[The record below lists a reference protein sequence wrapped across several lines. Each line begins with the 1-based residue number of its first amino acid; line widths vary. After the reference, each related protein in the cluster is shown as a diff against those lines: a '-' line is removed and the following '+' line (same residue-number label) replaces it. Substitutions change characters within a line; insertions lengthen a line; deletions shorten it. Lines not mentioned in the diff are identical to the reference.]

1 MNHRAVT
8 WVRTSELPDRKPE
21 EKAMKLALPTLPLTV
36 LAPLVLAFPLLTLP
50 VRGAGQ
56 AVVYAVAPTADGPME
71 LVMDLYRPAEGP
83 VNGAVVLAHGGGFT
97 GGSRTL
103 GENADYGEALA
114 SRGYL
119 AAAISYRL
127 LGDEPVVEA
136 EWADEY
142 ARTVL
147 AHDDP
152 RLVGAV
158 EQLGEGFATAVAA
171 AAVDQAA
178 AVAWLRERAGELGFD
193 PGNVALFGASA
204 GAITALTLAYAM
216 DLYGAEDVDVA
227 AVIDLRGLFLL
238 PEGAPVPFDEDGP
251 PLMILHGEDDQRVPL
266 GDAEQVFRL
275 AREGG
280 TPVQLHVAPGVGHE
294 LGGAGLLARRLDR
307 ERTVLDQIDAFLG
320 AAFAGTPDPV
330 TSLRTRLLP
339 ARSEGVH
346 PPDTAQDARPAP
358 GQDREFCVELAA
370 AVRALVD
377 AVEEESPFVASL
389 YGLAK
394 PMLLAHELDAPQ
406 RVDWSYWPR
415 ARAGLPLGLMTAEQ
429 RVLTHRILRLLLSAK
444 GYLQVNHVMLLEEL
458 LIHEET
464 AGFQRG
470 AEDYHVAV
478 FGEPDPDGAW
488 ALRFEGHHVSLNV
501 TLLPDRV
508 AVTPSFLGAAP
519 APVPAGV
526 RAGFTPLGHEQ
537 RWGFR
542 LLESLDPGQRA
553 AAVLGDEAP
562 SEIVSTQFQREPGK
576 WARWRE
582 RLSPDGVAGSTF
594 DDGQRRL
601 LRRLLLEVAGT
612 YPDEVSRP
620 LVEALDLDGL
630 AFAWLGATEPGAPHY
645 FRIQGDDFVYE
656 LDAAGEGGRHVH
668 SVWRQ
673 REGDF
678 GRDILEEH
686 YRERTHDHRVTPRPA
701 RSRRGGVRRKPGAS
715 SSRGAR
721 PVPPSCRSSPPKPT
735 YGSPTRARN
744 PKLGP
749 VLQDHDVVSVEVRL
763 HFADEAQIHEG
774 GAVDPEKTLVVQL
787 ALERLHRPSYPVG
800 SPLRVHAQIV
810 AARLDPPDPVPRY
823 EMRSVP
829 LAE

>member
-1 MNHRAVT
+1 MK
-8 WVRTSELPDRKPE
+8 LPTPTALLRSRSVLP
-21 EKAMKLALPTLPLTV
+21 LALPAFSPLALPL
-36 LAPLVLAFPLLTLP
+36 PS
-50 VRGAGQ
+50 AGQ
-56 AVVYAVAPTADGPME
+56 AVAAPPTAQVESVVYAVAPTADGPME
-71 LVMDLYRPAEGP
+71 LVMDLYRPAESP
-83 VNGAVVLAHGGGFT
+83 VKGAVILSHGGGFT

-103 GENADYGEALA
+103 QENADYGESLA

-127 LGDEPVVEA
+127 AGDEPVLEA
-136 EWADEY
+136 GWAEEY
-142 ARTVL
+142 ARMAL

-171 AAVDQAA
+171 AAVDQHA
-178 AVAWLRERAGELGFD
+178 AVAWLRERADELGFD
-193 PGNVALFGASA
+193 PGDVALFGASA

-238 PEGAPVPFDEDGP
+238 PEGAPVPFDGDGP

-266 GDAEQVFRL
+266 GDAEQVFQL

-280 TPVQLHVAPGVGHE
+280 TPVELHVAPGVGHE
-294 LGGAGLLARRLDR
+294 LGGAGLLARRVDR
-307 ERTVLDQIDAFLG
+307 ERTVLDRIDAFLG
-320 AAFAGTPDPV
+320 AAFAGAPDAA
-330 TSLRTRLLP
+330 TRLRTRLLP
-339 ARSEGVH
+339 AGRGAMH
-346 PPDTAQDARPAP
+346 RPDTAPATRPAP
-358 GQDREFCVELAA
+358 GHSREFREELAEA
-370 AVRALVD
+370 ARALLD
-377 AVEEESPFVASL
+377 AVENESPFVASL

-394 PMLLAHELDAPQ
+394 PTMLAHELEAPE

-415 ARAGLPLGLMTAEQ
+415 ARAGLPLGLMTGEQ
-429 RVLTHRILRLLLSAK
+429 RVMTHRILRLLLSAK
-444 GYLQVNHVMLLEEL
+444 GYLQVNHVMLLEEIL
-458 LIHEET
+458 AHEET
-464 AGFQRG
+464 VGFQRG

-508 AVTPSFLGAAP
+508 AVTPSFLGADP
-519 APVPAGV
+519 APVPTGV

-542 LLESLDPGQRA
+542 LLASLNPGQRA

-562 SEIVSTQFQREPGK
+562 SEIVSTQFQREPAM

-582 RLSPDGVAGSTF
+582 RLSPDGVAASTF

-620 LVEALDLDGL
+620 WVEALDLDGL
-630 AFAWLGATEPGAPHY
+630 TFAWLGATEPGAPHY

-656 LDAAGEGGRHVH
+656 LDAAQEKGRHVH

-686 YRERTHDHRVTPRPA
+686 YRQGTHDRP
-701 RSRRGGVRRKPGAS
+701 G
-715 SSRGAR
+715 
-721 PVPPSCRSSPPKPT
+721 
-735 YGSPTRARN
+735 
-744 PKLGP
+744 
-749 VLQDHDVVSVEVRL
+749 
-763 HFADEAQIHEG
+763 
-774 GAVDPEKTLVVQL
+774 
-787 ALERLHRPSYPVG
+787 LE
-800 SPLRVHAQIV
+800 
-810 AARLDPPDPVPRY
+810 
-823 EMRSVP
+823 
-829 LAE
+829 